1 MPKSIKDLFEVYR
14 PKAKD
19 EADFVDKHVTIKHKD
34 RNGNGDDVFKG
45 NTKYIK
51 RKEERKGYD
60 VGEDE
65 KVYEDLRDQVLK
77 SLVDAA
83 DELGEEF
90 DEETLDAIAEEVLDE
105 LSKDTLGSYVKKAKN
120 QLSSSDY
127 HVGRAVGAREAGQSA
142 NFSKELELKHAAR
155 GKKRYHGI
163 DKAIN
168 KMTKEELEIGEEALD
183 ELSKSTVGRYINKAK
198 DSIDMTSYRSGIKD
212 GTAISRNDPYT
223 SNNPL
228 EKKLSKRHKGIE
240 TAVKKLTKE
249 EILNN
254 FIDMLHFLGISGQ
267 AEKSRRHRHRIVC
280 VTAMGGEV
288 FQHFLGLDAT
298 FQDGVEQ
305 IPQTI
310 HCQIGIFGVVYFEFV
325 LRSVP

>member
-105 LSKDTLGSYVKKAKN
+105 LSKKTLGNYIKKSTGEVQKHSLNVGLKVKDDEPASADAMKAVKR
-120 QLSSSDY
+120 
-127 HVGRAVGAREAGQSA
+127 RAGI
-142 NFSKELELKHAAR
+142 
-155 GKKRYHGI
+155 GKAV
-163 DKAIN
+163 DKLA
-168 KMTKEELEIGEEALD
+168 KEELEIGEEALD

-223 SNNPL
+223 PNNPL

-254 FIDMLHFLGISGQ
+254 FIDTYIPEDVEIPTPQERLVDCLADQDVSEQNIHILLSMFESLNEQNQMRMLESASDMDGINS
-267 AEKSRRHRHRIVC
+267 
-280 VTAMGGEV
+280 
-288 FQHFLGLDAT
+288 LLDFAIANRGT
-298 FQDGVEQ
+298 E
-305 IPQTI
+305 
-310 HCQIGIFGVVYFEFV
+310 
-325 LRSVP
+325 

>member
-254 FIDMLHFLGISGQ
+254 FIDTYIPEDAEVPTPQERLVECLADQDVSEQNIHILLSMFESLNEQNQMRMLESASDMDGINS
-267 AEKSRRHRHRIVC
+267 
-280 VTAMGGEV
+280 
-288 FQHFLGLDAT
+288 LLDFAIANRGT
-298 FQDGVEQ
+298 E
-305 IPQTI
+305 
-310 HCQIGIFGVVYFEFV
+310 
-325 LRSVP
+325 

>member
-51 RKEERKGYD
+51 RQEERKGYD

-105 LSKDTLGSYVKKAKN
+105 LSKGT
-120 QLSSSDY
+120 
-127 HVGRAVGAREAGQSA
+127 
-142 NFSKELELKHAAR
+142 
-155 GKKRYHGI
+155 
-163 DKAIN
+163 
-168 KMTKEELEIGEEALD
+168 M
-183 ELSKSTVGRYINKAK
+183 GRYINKAK
-198 DSIDMTSYRSGIKD
+198 DSIDAASWRTGYRQGIDPKADATTSPILKSK
-212 GTAISRNDPYT
+212 
-223 SNNPL
+223 
-228 EKKLSKRHKGIE
+228 EKQLSKRHRGIE

-254 FIDMLHFLGISGQ
+254 FIDTYIPEDVELPTPQERLVDCLADQDVSEQNIHILLSMFESLNEQNQMRMLESVSDMNGINS
-267 AEKSRRHRHRIVC
+267 
-280 VTAMGGEV
+280 
-288 FQHFLGLDAT
+288 LLDFAIANRGT
-298 FQDGVEQ
+298 E
-305 IPQTI
+305 
-310 HCQIGIFGVVYFEFV
+310 
-325 LRSVP
+325 